1 LAGSTNMTPMMKTMW
16 LGMDVDASN
25 SVGTGAV
32 RGSGGQSQGQALDPL
47 LFINTH
53 PGSGSS
59 TSTGGLGDHS
69 QRQLINAPA
78 SLDAFQVAGGAHQLL
93 HNQLLHNQ
101 HQMHSN
107 QRMNSPFSPDGSL
120 VSHQHQH
127 QQQQLQLQHQQQ
139 QQQQQQHQQ
148 HQQQQQQQQQQPQN
162 NAIPKFQSSL
172 SAQLRGMPANL
183 TQQQSPSQTF
193 LKNPNS
199 QKLMLNEAGNHGFST
214 TGGASAQFSDDMQG
228 IGFDSMGKFEPADG
242 GMKASIARKPKE
254 TVDRTK
260 SSANTSNTK
269 NLSSA
274 PSSWLDNA
282 QTLSSNDRNGLEK
295 SLPSFV
301 GGAFNHSSIGD
312 LGTRDSMKADS
323 LFGGSDVLSPS
334 GGDGEEDLLSYTER
348 DRLSEAMKARS
359 LLGSSTPQA
368 NGFSRS
374 NMSTVRE
381 NEPEFSLDFDPSTNS
396 GDGQLLDFLNAPL
409 QSNIKGLA
417 SSVGARLQH
426 TPRHNSD
433 GPSNAQFGLSL
444 PRHMHH
450 SNSIQFSNS
459 FHDFGFYQQ
468 QPPSG
473 RSDGANFSQQN
484 NSAPLSAG
492 SIDTNNMDT
501 AFQDMMVSSSTFS
514 DQSPNPA
521 YYSSSVPN
529 NVLFGA
535 IQANGNNAG
544 RIMGSSGLSK
554 QFLPGSYGSED
565 GYNMMRQQQ
574 MQPQLSVSLGGLPP
588 HMIFTKQGVP
598 NRRAGDEGNRFLNRS
613 AGGHEDGNHNDPED
627 FMSAVNSAGAPYQT
641 QNGKNAYGQSSSMS
655 IPMAHQQ
662 QQQQQPFQRNSYS
675 AESRFLHQPKSTVGS
690 VGSAS
695 TSLMDRRLGHLSWS
709 PHPRRRRSSVG
720 SNFDETNSAGG
731 EVHGDG
737 QPASLKM
744 SSPLQIHVEG
754 LSNGAHMTDGSN
766 ASRENSVGS
775 PVSGGVGVPEY
786 SSSLNS
792 NHAPQRSLLSVM
804 NSANSS
810 ALSSPALGTSP
821 IPSASAAASAAAASS
836 AGAAGRNFVCTV
848 CSKPFMRRQ
857 DLRRHEQTHLGVK
870 AFSCPLGCGTNFS
883 RSDALQRHL
892 KARRFGMIYVSL
904 DGSAFAGSIPR
915 LTRCPRLLLKIGQ
928 SGEALFMRAPIPTLL
943 LGVTQRVLFMARD
956 QQQRTAIQLSSWQR
970 GQCSQRRRQPL
981 LEHTPMLW
989 GVPLKHLSLLTL
1001 VVQNSM
1007 LVIVM
1012 KYSRKAKS
1020 NGPYLASTAVLL
1032 SELTKFIICFVLHL
1046 RDRTS
1051 PISRNQLYAD
1061 LLGPES
1067 EAWKMMVPAALYV
1080 IQNNLQYLA
1089 VTNLDPATF
1098 QVSYQMKILTTAVF
1112 SVLMLKKTLTR
1123 LKWLSLVLLTFG
1135 IALVQIPSDAGKEDS
1150 EITGL
1155 QSIIGLTAVAI
1166 ACVLSGLAG
1175 VWFEKVLKG
1184 SKASLWVRNTQ
1195 LSFFSL
1201 IPAFLGVYFMDG
1213 AAIAE
1218 NGFFQGYTA
1227 WTFGAISCQAIG
1239 GLIVALVVKY
1249 ADNILK
1255 GFATS
1260 ISIILSA
1267 IASVFLFDFHISAI
1281 FCVGSTIVLYGAS
1294 IANIFTFSH
1303 QLYIGLYLTA
1313 THLYGLP
1320 DPIPIEYTK
1329 VKNTQDP

>member
-1 LAGSTNMTPMMKTMW
+1 MAEWDASDAGRAAQLKRNSGSTNMTPMMKTMW

-25 SVGTGAV
+25 NVGTGVV

-59 TSTGGLGDHS
+59 ASAGGLGDHS
-69 QRQLINAPA
+69 QRHVNSPLGQDFPLFASSINAPA

-120 VSHQHQH
+120 VSHQHQ
-127 QQQQLQLQHQQQ
+127 QQQQLQLQQQ

-148 HQQQQQQQQQQPQN
+148 QQQN

-214 TGGASAQFSDDMQG
+214 NGGTSAQFSDDMQG
-228 IGFDSMGKFEPADG
+228 IGFDSIGKFEPVDG
-242 GMKASIARKPKE
+242 GMKASAARKPKE
-254 TVDRTK
+254 TVERAK
-260 SSANTSNTK
+260 PSANTS

-348 DRLSEAMKARS
+348 DRLSEAMKARNM
-359 LLGSSTPQA
+359 LGSSTPQA

-381 NEPEFSLDFDPSTNS
+381 NEPEFSLDFDASTNS

-468 QPPSG
+468 PPPSA
-473 RSDGANFSQQN
+473 RPDGANYSHQN
-484 NSAPLSAG
+484 NSGPLSAG

-598 NRRAGDEGNRFLNRS
+598 NRRAGDDGNRFLNRL
-613 AGGHEDGNHNDPED
+613 AGGHEEGNHNDPED
-627 FMSAVNSAGAPYQT
+627 FMSAVNSAGATYQT
-641 QNGKNAYGQSSSMS
+641 QNGKNAYGQTSSMS
-655 IPMAHQQ
+655 IPMAQQQQQ

-690 VGSAS
+690 VGSTS

-720 SNFDETNSAGG
+720 SNFDEAINAGG

-754 LSNGAHMTDGSN
+754 LSNGANMTDGSN

-775 PVSGGVGVPEY
+775 PVSGGMGVPEY

-836 AGAAGRNFVCTV
+836 AGGAGRNFIYGDT
-848 CSKPFMRRQ
+848 SKRIWALKPFLVR
-857 DLRRHEQTHLGVK
+857 LG
-870 AFSCPLGCGTNFS
+870 
-883 RSDALQRHL
+883 
-892 KARRFGMIYVSL
+892 
-904 DGSAFAGSIPR
+904 AGRISV
-915 LTRCPRLLLKIGQ
+915 
-928 SGEALFMRAPIPTLL
+928 
-943 LGVTQRVLFMARD
+943 GVTL
-956 QQQRTAIQLSSWQR
+956 
-970 GQCSQRRRQPL
+970 C
-981 LEHTPMLW
+981 
-989 GVPLKHLSLLTL
+989 K
-1001 VVQNSM
+1001 
-1007 LVIVM
+1007 VIVM
-1012 KYSRKAKS
+1012 KYSRKAES
-1020 NGPYLASTAVLL
+1020 DGPYLASTAVLL
-1032 SELTKFIICFVLHL
+1032 SELAKFIICFVLHL
-1046 RDRTS
+1046 RDRTT

-1067 EAWKMMVPAALYV
+1067 DAWKMMVPAALYV

-1135 IALVQIPSDAGKEDS
+1135 IALVQIPSDSGKKDS

-1213 AAIAE
+1213 AAIAD

-1281 FCVGSTIVLYGAS
+1281 FCVGSTIVLY
-1294 IANIFTFSH
+1294 
-1303 QLYIGLYLTA
+1303 A

>member
-1 LAGSTNMTPMMKTMW
+1 MNEQRRSNFNGTGATMAEWDANDAGSTNMTPMMKTMW

-25 SVGTGAV
+25 NVGTGAV

-59 TSTGGLGDHS
+59 TSAGGLGDHS
-69 QRQLINAPA
+69 QRHVNSPLGQDFPLFASSINAPA
-78 SLDAFQVAGGAHQLL
+78 TLDAFQVAGGAHQLL

-120 VSHQHQH
+120 VSHQHQ
-127 QQQQLQLQHQQQ
+127 QQQLQLQQQQQQQQHHQQQ
-139 QQQQQQHQQ
+139 QQQQQ
-148 HQQQQQQQQQQPQN
+148 N
-162 NAIPKFQSSL
+162 NPIPKFQSSL

-214 TGGASAQFSDDMQG
+214 NGGTSAQFSDDMQG
-228 IGFDSMGKFEPADG
+228 IGFDSIGKFESVEG
-242 GMKASIARKPKE
+242 GMKASAARKPKE
-254 TVDRTK
+254 TVERAK
-260 SSANTSNTK
+260 PSANTS

-282 QTLSSNDRNGLEK
+282 QTLSANDRNGLEK

-348 DRLSEAMKARS
+348 DRLSEAMKARNM
-359 LLGSSTPQA
+359 LGSSTPQA

-381 NEPEFSLDFDPSTNS
+381 NEPEFSLDFDASTNS

-468 QPPSG
+468 PPPSA
-473 RSDGANFSQQN
+473 RPDGANYSHQN
-484 NSAPLSAG
+484 NSGPLSAG

-574 MQPQLSVSLGGLPP
+574 IQPQLSVSLGGLPP

-598 NRRAGDEGNRFLNRS
+598 NRRAGDDGNRFLNRL
-613 AGGHEDGNHNDPED
+613 AGGHEEGNHNDPED
-627 FMSAVNSAGAPYQT
+627 FMSAVNSAGATYQT
-641 QNGKNAYGQSSSMS
+641 QNGKNAYGQTSSMS
-655 IPMAHQQ
+655 IPMAQQQQQ

-690 VGSAS
+690 VGSTS

-720 SNFDETNSAGG
+720 SNFDEANSAGG
-731 EVHGDG
+731 EMHGDG
-737 QPASLKM
+737 QPASFKM

-754 LSNGAHMTDGSN
+754 LSNGANMTDGSN

-775 PVSGGVGVPEY
+775 PVSGGMGVPEY

-821 IPSASAAASAAAASS
+821 IPSANAAASAAAASS
-836 AGAAGRNFVCTV
+836 AGGAGRNFVCTV

-892 KARRFGMIYVSL
+892 KARR
-904 DGSAFAGSIPR
+904 
-915 LTRCPRLLLKIGQ
+915 
-928 SGEALFMRAPIPTLL
+928 
-943 LGVTQRVLFMARD
+943 
-956 QQQRTAIQLSSWQR
+956 
-970 GQCSQRRRQPL
+970 
-981 LEHTPMLW
+981 
-989 GVPLKHLSLLTL
+989 
-1001 VVQNSM
+1001 
-1007 LVIVM
+1007 
-1012 KYSRKAKS
+1012 
-1020 NGPYLASTAVLL
+1020 
-1032 SELTKFIICFVLHL
+1032 
-1046 RDRTS
+1046 
-1051 PISRNQLYAD
+1051 
-1061 LLGPES
+1061 
-1067 EAWKMMVPAALYV
+1067 
-1080 IQNNLQYLA
+1080 
-1089 VTNLDPATF
+1089 
-1098 QVSYQMKILTTAVF
+1098 
-1112 SVLMLKKTLTR
+1112 
-1123 LKWLSLVLLTFG
+1123 
-1135 IALVQIPSDAGKEDS
+1135 
-1150 EITGL
+1150 
-1155 QSIIGLTAVAI
+1155 
-1166 ACVLSGLAG
+1166 
-1175 VWFEKVLKG
+1175 
-1184 SKASLWVRNTQ
+1184 
-1195 LSFFSL
+1195 
-1201 IPAFLGVYFMDG
+1201 
-1213 AAIAE
+1213 
-1218 NGFFQGYTA
+1218 
-1227 WTFGAISCQAIG
+1227 CQ
-1239 GLIVALVVKY
+1239 
-1249 ADNILK
+1249 
-1255 GFATS
+1255 
-1260 ISIILSA
+1260 
-1267 IASVFLFDFHISAI
+1267 
-1281 FCVGSTIVLYGAS
+1281 
-1294 IANIFTFSH
+1294 
-1303 QLYIGLYLTA
+1303 
-1313 THLYGLP
+1313 
-1320 DPIPIEYTK
+1320 
-1329 VKNTQDP
+1329 